1 MQIGTSNL
9 RGKDMTWL
17 IAGESGGHRSRSQET
32 EVRFGGMVKAW
43 IYSHWVEKIKVYNHR
58 GKCCP
63 WKAGMGVHLIVTS
76 FWNYD
81 LTQELY
87 DSKVTW

>member
-32 EVRFGGMVKAW
+32 EVRFGGMVKA
-43 IYSHWVEKIKVYNHR
+43 
-58 GKCCP
+58 
-63 WKAGMGVHLIVTS
+63 
-76 FWNYD
+76 
-81 LTQELY
+81 
-87 DSKVTW
+87 